1 MATNEET
8 NAAGTDTRPPMLVE
22 SDYDSWKIR
31 IHRYIRGKP
40 NGKLIWKSIQNGP
53 TPHPMVTDPSPS
65 DSTIMPAPRKKL
77 DSEFNEE
84 ENKLEMADT
93 QAEIILSQGLPRHI
107 FNILNQTS
115 TAKEIWDNV
124 ELLMQ
129 GSGRTLQQRKEDL
142 FDEYERFR
150 AIGNES
156 IHDYFVRFHKL
167 VNDMKITQ
175 LEIPT
180 HQMNTKFVN
189 NLPAYWG
196 KYVTNV
202 KQNMDI
208 STTPYV
214 QIYTHLKAYEPHA
227 KKTLK
232 KQEQSTSIVDP
243 LAYVAHTTSAPALS
257 SPSTPSPQPTAQSP
271 NDALMAT
278 MTQIANLLSGFQKQ
292 FPPTNNQLRTS
303 SNSRT
308 HATVHDGHIV
318 TEPVQ
323 RKAPGNVGNTGARG
337 KKVICYNCRGEGH
350 VARQCKEPKRKMDS
364 QYFKDKA
371 LLMEAKE
378 KGDVLDAEAEAFLAD
393 VECTAPY
400 DQPQALTTTNMFQ
413 ANHEDAYDSD
423 VDEGPNA
430 AVAFM
435 ANLSSTS
442 ATNNPVNE
450 VHSNDNQIFDNVDYQ
465 LSQEMHQEEHLD
477 SDAETEIDDNTIPY
491 HQYLLD
497 TEAQNVPT
505 EVSADTSDKVSMIAI
520 LTDLQTQL
528 DGHAK
533 IPTRSNLILK
543 TKLDRNKLV
552 IQRNKRNAEL
562 VQENDL
568 LKSTL
573 SGKEKSIA
581 FLQSEK
587 EKILSE
593 KKELADSYLDEI
605 VCLKTA
611 NKSSRDTLARI
622 SMPTQTIPMLSKKP
636 IKATDDLHKD
646 ILGTRNPGLGYMA
659 KRAQPVLYDA
669 DTLLHPTH
677 HPVSIWDSEE
687 VLVHQ
692 VVSMKK
698 MNEKPGHVRPE
709 NGFYEK
715 LNALMFVP
723 QKELSGDQ
731 VYWLSANEIASQASK
746 PATPATP
753 FVHKSPPPSQVLA
766 NLQKVNAV
774 FHQFEGIIKERTTQ
788 KPDYVSEWC
797 YDYAKQFVE
806 QQLVPFY
813 DHFKKH
819 IQAANDTLFKEVKEY
834 EQIFDDL
841 DAEYERCVLDNKNL
855 TIEKKNLLIKND
867 CLIAECLEKDICS
880 IGALT
885 IRYCC
890 APSQCAPLR
899 RSLDR
904 MAIGNTLSAS
914 NAIFEINKLRKQLQ
928 GKDDTIRNLD
938 AQINI
943 MKVLNVGST
952 EGSCDQQALDTDRI
966 QLQDTITS
974 LRIQLDGLKVENVS
988 LKRRY
993 DELSKANTHSR
1004 TVYTEKLSALT
1015 TELTKLQAQVTGK
1028 TSSGPST
1035 SETPKVLAPGM
1046 YNIGSKYIPPPKRA
1060 NWVKPTPLP
1069 KKKQVT
1075 FQEPPRTSNR
1085 HTQKL
1090 PVQQN
1095 TKPNVPVNLST
1106 RTKPATASR
1115 KPMPKSHT
1123 QNHRILP
1130 SKSVNARRAADH
1142 NRKLNVVDHNQFVIR
1157 SLKYVNTKTPQAKHS
1172 VNHTKKVWKAT
1183 RNHNVNTTKTAWRPT
1198 GKVVGSVKP
1207 QWKPTGRHFAFKPQW
1222 RPTGRHFSLFEKYP
1236 LTRIMEPTDMPIEL
1250 PSSASSSPKITMVSR
1265 FTDHKLSDRQAG
1277 SKGISE
1283 NHQLCVE
1290 KFIWTVRFGNDEY
1303 AAIVGYGDYKLGD
1316 TIISR
1321 VYYVEGLKHN
1331 LFSVGQFC
1339 DGGLEVAFRQHSC
1352 HIRNYDM
1359 VDLLN
1364 GSRTTNLYSISLND
1378 MMSASPVCLLTK
1390 ASSTKSWLWHRRLNH
1405 LNFRTL
1411 NELAR
1416 NNLVRGLPMLKYDK
1430 DHLRPSCQL
1439 GKSKKASHPLKAENT
1454 NTEVLHT
1461 LHMDLCG
1468 PMRTKVITERICLVI
1483 VDDYTDLG
1491 WLGLRVFGISHETSV
1506 PRSPQQNGIV
1516 ERRNRTLMEAART
1529 MLIFAKAPLFLWA
1542 EAVATAC
1549 YKADID
1555 KLCCYA
1561 PTKKAYRIYNKRT
1574 AKIQE
1579 TVHVTFDELTEGLT
1593 SVQTSSGLAPQ
1604 QMTYVPNSNKHELL
1618 LLQFMEGSRS
1628 CTVIPPPAVPIP
1640 PVNAHAAQAPEN
1652 AIGSPSTTVI
1662 SEGAPA
1668 VTESLLPHQIPLPD
1682 TSDSDIETLFDNVD
1696 SNVFDTYT
1704 APETDSEASSS
1715 NTVNIDVTPN
1725 NQLPHVQKWTQAH
1738 SLENIIGDK
1747 DRPVSTRKQLE
1758 TDAMWCF
1765 FNEFLTHVEP
1775 KTYKQALEHSC

>member
-40 NGKLIWKSIQNGP
+40 NGKLIWNSIQNGP
-53 TPHPMVTDPSPS
+53 TPHPMVTDPPPT

-124 ELLMQ
+124 EMLMQ
-129 GSGRTLQQRKEDL
+129 GSGRTIQQRKEDL

-175 LEIPT
+175 LNIPT

-323 RKAPGNVGNTGARG
+323 RKAPGNNGNTGTRG

-505 EVSADTSDKVSMIAI
+505 EDLKNELLQCKQEICRLDTHKV
-520 LTDLQTQL
+520 
-528 DGHAK
+528 
-533 IPTRSNLILK
+533 
-543 TKLDRNKLV
+543 KLDLENKVRQEQALV

-568 LKSTL
+568 LKVTL

-593 KKELADSYLDEI
+593 KEKLADSYLDEI

-611 NKSSRDTLARI
+611 NKVARDMLQRFN
-622 SMPTQTIPMLSKKP
+622 MPTQTIPMLSKKP
-636 IKATDDLHKD
+636 KKATNDLHKD
-646 ILGTRNPGLGYMA
+646 ILGTRNPGLGYIA

-669 DTLLHPTH
+669 DTLLHPNH

-698 MNEKPGHVRPE
+698 MNEKPGHVRPKH
-709 NGFYEK
+709 GFYEK

-731 VYWLSANEIASQASK
+731 AYWLSANEIASQASK
-746 PATPATP
+746 SATPATP
-753 FVHKSPPPSQVLA
+753 FVRKSRPPSQVLA
-766 NLQKVNAV
+766 SLRNVNAV
-774 FHQFEGIIKERTTQ
+774 FPQFEGIIKERTTQ
-788 KPDYVSEWC
+788 RPICVHLVS
-797 YDYAKQFVE
+797 
-806 QQLVPFY
+806 
-813 DHFKKH
+813 
-819 IQAANDTLFKEVKEY
+819 
-834 EQIFDDL
+834 
-841 DAEYERCVLDNKNL
+841 
-855 TIEKKNLLIKND
+855 
-867 CLIAECLEKDICS
+867 
-880 IGALT
+880 
-885 IRYCC
+885 
-890 APSQCAPLR
+890 
-899 RSLDR
+899 
-904 MAIGNTLSAS
+904 
-914 NAIFEINKLRKQLQ
+914 
-928 GKDDTIRNLD
+928 
-938 AQINI
+938 
-943 MKVLNVGST
+943 
-952 EGSCDQQALDTDRI
+952 
-966 QLQDTITS
+966 
-974 LRIQLDGLKVENVS
+974 
-988 LKRRY
+988 
-993 DELSKANTHSR
+993 
-1004 TVYTEKLSALT
+1004 
-1015 TELTKLQAQVTGK
+1015 
-1028 TSSGPST
+1028 
-1035 SETPKVLAPGM
+1035 
-1046 YNIGSKYIPPPKRA
+1046 
-1060 NWVKPTPLP
+1060 
-1069 KKKQVT
+1069 
-1075 FQEPPRTSNR
+1075 
-1085 HTQKL
+1085 
-1090 PVQQN
+1090 
-1095 TKPNVPVNLST
+1095 
-1106 RTKPATASR
+1106 
-1115 KPMPKSHT
+1115 
-1123 QNHRILP
+1123 
-1130 SKSVNARRAADH
+1130 
-1142 NRKLNVVDHNQFVIR
+1142 
-1157 SLKYVNTKTPQAKHS
+1157 
-1172 VNHTKKVWKAT
+1172 
-1183 RNHNVNTTKTAWRPT
+1183 
-1198 GKVVGSVKP
+1198 
-1207 QWKPTGRHFAFKPQW
+1207 
-1222 RPTGRHFSLFEKYP
+1222 
-1236 LTRIMEPTDMPIEL
+1236 
-1250 PSSASSSPKITMVSR
+1250 
-1265 FTDHKLSDRQAG
+1265 
-1277 SKGISE
+1277 
-1283 NHQLCVE
+1283 
-1290 KFIWTVRFGNDEY
+1290 
-1303 AAIVGYGDYKLGD
+1303 
-1316 TIISR
+1316 
-1321 VYYVEGLKHN
+1321 
-1331 LFSVGQFC
+1331 
-1339 DGGLEVAFRQHSC
+1339 
-1352 HIRNYDM
+1352 
-1359 VDLLN
+1359 
-1364 GSRTTNLYSISLND
+1364 
-1378 MMSASPVCLLTK
+1378 
-1390 ASSTKSWLWHRRLNH
+1390 
-1405 LNFRTL
+1405 
-1411 NELAR
+1411 
-1416 NNLVRGLPMLKYDK
+1416 
-1430 DHLRPSCQL
+1430 
-1439 GKSKKASHPLKAENT
+1439 
-1454 NTEVLHT
+1454 
-1461 LHMDLCG
+1461 
-1468 PMRTKVITERICLVI
+1468 
-1483 VDDYTDLG
+1483 
-1491 WLGLRVFGISHETSV
+1491 
-1506 PRSPQQNGIV
+1506 
-1516 ERRNRTLMEAART
+1516 
-1529 MLIFAKAPLFLWA
+1529 
-1542 EAVATAC
+1542 
-1549 YKADID
+1549 
-1555 KLCCYA
+1555 
-1561 PTKKAYRIYNKRT
+1561 
-1574 AKIQE
+1574 
-1579 TVHVTFDELTEGLT
+1579 
-1593 SVQTSSGLAPQ
+1593 
-1604 QMTYVPNSNKHELL
+1604 
-1618 LLQFMEGSRS
+1618 
-1628 CTVIPPPAVPIP
+1628 
-1640 PVNAHAAQAPEN
+1640 
-1652 AIGSPSTTVI
+1652 
-1662 SEGAPA
+1662 
-1668 VTESLLPHQIPLPD
+1668 
-1682 TSDSDIETLFDNVD
+1682 
-1696 SNVFDTYT
+1696 
-1704 APETDSEASSS
+1704 
-1715 NTVNIDVTPN
+1715 
-1725 NQLPHVQKWTQAH
+1725 
-1738 SLENIIGDK
+1738 
-1747 DRPVSTRKQLE
+1747 
-1758 TDAMWCF
+1758 
-1765 FNEFLTHVEP
+1765 
-1775 KTYKQALEHSC
+1775 